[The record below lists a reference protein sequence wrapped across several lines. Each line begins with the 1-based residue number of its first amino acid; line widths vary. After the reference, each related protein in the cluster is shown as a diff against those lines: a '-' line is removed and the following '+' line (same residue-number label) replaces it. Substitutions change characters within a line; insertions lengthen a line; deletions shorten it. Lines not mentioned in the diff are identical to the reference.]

1 MNATIPLKQTA
12 ALSGDKPTP
21 STPSPWEWAALVFI
35 LLVGAAL
42 RLWKIDQ
49 NGTGN
54 PYYAAVVRSMMMNWH
69 NFFFVSFDPVGFVT
83 VDKPPVSLWIQ
94 TAFAKLFGY
103 RGFTLI
109 LPQILEG
116 LGSLILV
123 YHLVRRRFGSGA
135 ALFSAT
141 AIALS
146 PVSVAVDRYNN
157 TDACLVLVMLLSAW
171 ALSLAAET
179 GNRKLLYLA
188 LILAGVGFN
197 TKMMAAFVALPA
209 FYLVYFA
216 GSPNSWLRRLGDL
229 TIGTLILLLVALS
242 WPLAVD
248 LTPPEQR
255 PFVGSTQDNSMI
267 GLSLGWNGFQRLLAR
282 GRRGFPQ
289 NPRTGNSQA
298 AVTGTNGSP
307 STVGASPDTA
317 TSSSPASIAN
327 SGTPGAA
334 PASQG
339 FGRRR
344 GGGGGMNTGT
354 PGLLRLAD
362 KNMAGQIAWFLPL
375 ALLGF
380 WAQARR
386 IRFSLPLAPS
396 HQALVLWLGW
406 FFTYAVV
413 FSFMRGAMHAYYLVL
428 LVPPLAALAGIG
440 INALWFHFKEGR
452 PSLLLLGL
460 ILTTAWQAF
469 IVFQY
474 PDWKSTLL
482 PILFLG
488 TGLALAGLFF
498 LPSLMRQKLHLSSG
512 LPWALGLGLC
522 TLFLCPTFWALT
534 PVLGS
539 GQSVEANPDLLSGGQ
554 RGGMFQGFGARL
566 NTAKL
571 LDYLKAHRQ
580 GEEYLLVSQNSQLVA
595 PIIIETGE
603 PVVAIGGFMG
613 GDPILTAN
621 QFAEKVKEGQ
631 FRYMLLQSPP
641 ANQGRGGGNGR
652 GYGGNGGGFGGG
664 FGFGRGGGQQAEI
677 AKWVRENG
685 TPVDPTLW
693 KPAIPPAPLA
703 SQNPAQ
709 GPGGAQGFQGGFGGR
724 RGGLANL
731 QLYDLRPDKETKT
744 ASIE

>member
-1 MNATIPLKQTA
+1 MNSTIPLKQTA
-12 ALSGDKPTP
+12 ALPGDQHFY
-21 STPSPWEWAALVFI
+21 STPSPREWAALVLIF
-35 LLVGAAL
+35 LVGAAL

-54 PYYAAVVRSMMMNWH
+54 PYYAAAVRSMMMNWH

-94 TAFAKLFGY
+94 TVFAKLFGY

-109 LPQILEG
+109 IPQVLEG
-116 LGSLILV
+116 LGALMLV
-123 YHLVRRRFGSGA
+123 YHLVRRRFGPGA
-135 ALFSAT
+135 ALFSAL

-171 ALSLAAET
+171 ALSRAAET
-179 GNRKLLYLA
+179 GNRIFLYLS

-197 TKMMAAFVALPA
+197 TKMMAAFVALPV
-209 FYLVYFA
+209 FYLVYLL
-216 GSPNSWLRRLGDL
+216 GSPRSWPRRLGDL
-229 TIGTLILLLVALS
+229 VIGTLILLLVALS

-255 PFVGSTQDNSMI
+255 PFIGSTQDNSMV

-289 NPRTGNSQA
+289 NRSAVNLLTP
-298 AVTGTNGSP
+298 VTGANGSP
-307 STVGASPDTA
+307 GTVGSTPDSAA
-317 TSSSPASIAN
+317 TS
-327 SGTPGAA
+327 A
-334 PASQG
+334 PASMADSGMAAAAPGSQG
-339 FGRRR
+339 MGRRR

-354 PGLLRLAD
+354 PGPLRLAD

-380 WAQARR
+380 WAEARR
-386 IRFSLPLAPS
+386 TPFSFPLAPS
-396 HQALVLWLGW
+396 HQALALWLGW
-406 FFTYAVV
+406 FLIYGAV
-413 FSFMRGAMHAYYLVL
+413 FSFMRGAMHPYYLVL
-428 LVPPLAALAGIG
+428 LVPAITALSGIG
-440 INALWFHFKEGR
+440 INALWSRFREGH
-452 PSLLLLGL
+452 PVPLFLGL
-460 ILTTAWQAF
+460 TLTAAWQAF

-482 PILFLG
+482 PLLFLG
-488 TGLALAGLFF
+488 LALALAGLFF
-498 LPSLMRQKLHLSSG
+498 LPSLVRQKPHLSLGFPAS
-512 LPWALGLGLC
+512 LGLGLC
-522 TLFLCPTFWALT
+522 ALFVCPAFWALT

-554 RGGMFQGFGARL
+554 RGMFQGFGGRL

-580 GEEYLLVSQNSQLVA
+580 GEQYLLVSQNSQLVA

-631 FRYMLLQSPP
+631 FRYMLLQNSPP
-641 ANQGRGGGNGR
+641 NQGQGRGNGR
-652 GYGGNGGGFGGG
+652 GFGGGGGFGGG

-685 TPVDPTLW
+685 KPVDPTLW
-693 KPAIPPAPLA
+693 KPALPPAPIPA
-703 SQNPAQ
+703 QNANQ
-709 GPGGAQGFQGGFGGR
+709 GPGGWGGR
-724 RGGLANL
+724 RGGLAYL
-731 QLYDLRPDKETKT
+731 QLYDLRPDKETQPTSKN
-744 ASIE
+744 